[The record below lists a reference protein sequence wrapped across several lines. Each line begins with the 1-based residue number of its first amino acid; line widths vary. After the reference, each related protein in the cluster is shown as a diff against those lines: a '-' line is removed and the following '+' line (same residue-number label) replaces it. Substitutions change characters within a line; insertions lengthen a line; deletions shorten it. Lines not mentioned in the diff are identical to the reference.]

1 MKRILALTLVSVMM
15 ITSSVAVFATDTTN
29 LEGSKSPAQERIEEL
44 EKEVKEKQAEIE
56 AKEAEIK
63 EQQAELAAKQ
73 EELAKQ
79 QAEIKKQQD
88 EISKKSSEV
97 TKLENKIE
105 KITASDG
112 SSSSR
117 STTPTSYGNSVSYSG
132 STTYQAG
139 KVEINGGKS
148 NVTFTIKTPSNTV
161 IKSAQSL
168 AKDLGGSLLN
178 CINTSTP
185 GVAFTQA
192 KINFVVSS
200 VKASDTIAV
209 YQYQNGKWV
218 QLTVTEVR
226 DGHVVVNLTQHG
238 DIAFVKVPYT
248 TVVVG

>member
-79 QAEIKKQQD
+79 QAEI
-88 EISKKSSEV
+88 SKKSSEV

-161 IKSAQSL
+161 LKSAQSL
-168 AKDLGGSLLN
+168 ASDLGGSLLN

-200 VKASDTIAV
+200 VKAGDTIAV

-218 QLTVTEVR
+218 QLTVKEVR